1 MSRAL
6 GLLALALAALAAGCR
21 VDQAADV
28 ALYRDVVALEAPPEP
43 LPPGAALSLEHALRL
58 TNHANESLGIEGETY
73 LQALLERQRAV
84 ARFLPTIDLTSA
96 FVFREHVGAGGSGSA
111 DNGGGGGA
119 GGGSADTTQFEA
131 GIGGDLTLFEGF
143 RNVSRLDAAE
153 ARIEQRRA
161 LLLDL
166 RESLL
171 LDTAQVYYGVLN
183 AERLADVLRNSLE
196 VQEERVRDAR
206 ARHEAGIARPLDVY
220 QSEAQASQTR
230 VQLLDALNDAR
241 AGRAALAFLTG
252 APVEASPLTDGL
264 DLPAEL
270 PTPADLLARAAA
282 WRHDLIAAEAAA
294 RAARAEVDEAIG
306 QYYPSVSV
314 NLEYFLTR
322 DAAPTDRDW
331 TGLLQLN
338 LPLFSGGRIEADV
351 RAAWSRFRQA
361 VLSYS
366 LTRRRIRRDIEIAH
380 GDLAASA
387 ERIEELQ
394 RQVDAAAEALRQAEA
409 SYEAGLGTNLERI
422 SAQDQ
427 LLTAQLQLAAEA
439 YNQKVFYLA
448 VLRAAGGLTAGVTG
462 FATLPPPAFP
472 PAEPPES
479 PFLFLPDSR
488 PDAAD
493 AAG

>member
-1 MSRAL
+1 MSRRL
-6 GLLALALAALAAGCR
+6 GAVCAALAALGGGCR

-28 ALYRDVVALEAPPEP
+28 ALYRDVIALEHPPAP
-43 LPPGAALSLEHALRL
+43 LPPGAPLSLEHALRL
-58 TNHANESLGIEGETY
+58 ANHANERLGIEGENY
-73 LQALLERQRAV
+73 LQALLERQRSV
-84 ARFLPTIDLTSA
+84 ARFLPAIDLTSA
-96 FVFREHVGAGGSGSA
+96 FVFRENVGARGSDSPDDGGT
-111 DNGGGGGA
+111 GGGG
-119 GGGSADTTQFEA
+119 SSETTQFEA
-131 GIGGDLTLFEGF
+131 GIAGDLTLFDGF
-143 RNVSRLDAAE
+143 RNVNRLDASE

-183 AERLADVLRNSLE
+183 AERLADVLRNSLA
-196 VQEERVRDAR
+196 VQEERVRDAL
-206 ARHEAGIARPLDVY
+206 ARQEAGIARPLDVY

-230 VQLLDALNDAR
+230 VQLLDAVNDAR

-252 APVEASPLTDGL
+252 APAEGSPLADGL
-264 DLPAEL
+264 EL
-270 PTPADLLARAAA
+270 PPDMPSEEALLALAIAR
-282 WRHDLIAAEAAA
+282 RQDLIAAEAAA
-294 RAARAEVDEAIG
+294 RAARFEVDEAIG
-306 QYYPSVSV
+306 EYYPSVTV

-322 DAAPTDRDW
+322 DASPTDRDW

-338 LPLFSGGRIEADV
+338 LPIFSGGRIDADV

-366 LTRRRIRRDIEIAH
+366 LTRRQIRQEIDIAH

-387 ERIEELQ
+387 ARIEEL
-394 RQVDAAAEALRQAEA
+394 RHQVRAAAEALRQAEA

-427 LLTAQLQLAAEA
+427 LLTAQLQLAAEE
-439 YNQKVFYLA
+439 YNQKVLYLA
-448 VLRAAGGLTAGVTG
+448 ALRAAGGLTEGVTG
-462 FATLPPPAFP
+462 FVVPAPPP
-472 PAEPPES
+472 PAEPPAS
-479 PFLFLPDSR
+479 PFLFPPDPS
-488 PDAAD
+488 P